1 MRKDQWLNN
10 EVEMRINNDI
20 LGKAIALSMKQR
32 LHVYEPGEARAT
44 VQKLLAGETIEELSG
59 ARNWISSLRPD
70 QLTYME
76 ALAEVSA
83 SCLWH
88 DINDHYEEG
97 VDTADACASESWQA
111 HYIYLCQERDEL
123 EGVAG
128 LLEEIG
134 RGDGV
139 SGLLEAV
146 DHKAQVCF
154 GSLPIEG
161 VKDEHLSRAR
171 TVSFDSWWTARVS

>member
-1 MRKDQWLNN
+1 MRDQWLEN
-10 EVEMRINNDI
+10 EIEMRINNDI

-32 LHVYEPGEARAT
+32 LHVYEPGEAHAL
-44 VQKLLAGETIEELSG
+44 VQRLLAGEHIRELCE
-59 ARNWISSLRPD
+59 ARQWIRTLSSD
-70 QLTYME
+70 ELTYME
-76 ALAEVSA
+76 RLAEVSA

-88 DINDHYEEG
+88 DIHDHYEEG
-97 VDTADACASESWQA
+97 VASADACASESWQA

-123 EGVAG
+123 EGVTG

-134 RGDGV
+134 RGEGV
-139 SGLLEAV
+139 SDLLEAV